1 MRVEVSRREQALEL
15 RRAKL
20 ARLCGLDGQSIEC
33 KMEFETVHRPHSAD
47 RIKSSLDNHPRM
59 RAARQALRRAEAR
72 ILLATAERIPD
83 LEVRL
88 GVERDR
94 LEEETT
100 GLAALAMP
108 LPVFDR
114 LEGAIAAARSLRDQA
129 EAGGRQTVSMLRD
142 EIVPAHHAA
151 AKATVTAYQLGQADL
166 TALQQARRRVLE
178 TEDELNGALSDWHRA
193 WIDLEH
199 AAGTSLPTP

>member
-114 LEGAIAAARSLRDQA
+114 RE
-129 EAGGRQTVSMLRD
+129 GRQTVSMLRD